1 MTPKELGELA
11 HLERASPRVN
21 RDDLPDEG
29 EDALLEPG
37 VRKSVAHLRSF
48 AAIPESVHADKP
60 IEIAFDMFASPH
72 ELIGTDEDGAKVRT
86 IRLERTRVEAGRAIG
101 TGEFYDVPADLV
113 VSCIG
118 YRTSPIADE
127 IGRAHV

>member
-37 VRKSVAHLRSF
+37 LRKSVAHLRSF

-72 ELIGTDEDGAKVRT
+72 ELIGADGDGAKVRA

-101 TGEFYDVPADLV
+101 TGAFYEIPTELV
-113 VSCIG
+113 VTCNG
-118 YRTSPIADE
+118 YRPPPPRKRD
-127 IGRAHV
+127 V